1 MPTASQTCDAALAGL
16 GLVDAAPGSGDAVG
30 RVFGVVLTDN
40 GGELSGDGALAGALG
55 ERGGEARPYYCDARR
70 ADQKGGCERN
80 RPEIRKMLPK
90 GPGGAS
96 LDAPGNADR
105 ALVMSEANSEP
116 GGKLAWMAPM
126 RAFAA
131 AFGDDARAV
140 LDALGMGAVGVDEP
154 APRGAARP

>member
-1 MPTASQTCDAALAGL
+1 M
-16 GLVDAAPGSGDAVG
+16 
-30 RVFGVVLTDN
+30 
-40 GGELSGDGALAGALG
+40 GDGRGRRREDRHEVPSHPLPQAHEPPAGHAHSVPDLRRAVAGALG
-55 ERGGEARPYYCDARR
+55 ERGGEARPYYCDGRR

-105 ALVMSEANSEP
+105 ALVMSEANSEL
-116 GGKLAWMAPM
+116 GDKLAWMAPM